1 MAQVVRIHQTG
12 GPDVLT
18 LDEVELLPPGPGEV
32 RLKQTYAGLNFIDVY
47 FRTGL
52 YPASQLPMVLGQEA
66 AARVVALG
74 PGVTGLK
81 VGQRVAYAGLQ
92 GAYATERNA
101 LAERLVP
108 LPDGIDDVTAASV
121 MLKGMTAEYLLRRCY
136 PVKKGETVLF
146 HAAAGGVGLL
156 ACQWAKALGARVIG
170 TVSTPEK
177 AALARQA
184 GCDEVIVST
193 KRNFVTDV
201 RAFTGGKGVDVAYD
215 SVGVATFESS
225 LACLKPRGMLVLFGQ
240 SSGKVPP
247 YDLGRLGGERS
258 LYVTRPA
265 LGAYTATRAELVAC
279 ATALFEVLAKGA
291 VRVKPPN
298 QFPLQDVANA
308 HRQLEAR
315 KTVGST
321 VLVIDAAA
329 GAVTAPAQ
337 KRAAKAAKAKPAK
350 AAKKKR

>member
-12 GPDVLT
+12 GPEVLT
-18 LDEVELLPPGPGEV
+18 LDDVELLPPAAGEV

-52 YPASQLPMVLGQEA
+52 YPAAQLPLVLGQEA

-108 LPDGIDDVTAASV
+108 LPDTLDDATAASV

-136 PVKKGETVLF
+136 PVKKGETILF

-156 ACQWAKALGARVIG
+156 ACQWARALGARVIG

-184 GCDEVIVST
+184 GCEEVIVST

-201 RAFTGGKGVDVAYD
+201 RAFTGGKGVDAAYD

-225 LACLKPRGMLVLFGQ
+225 LACLKPRGTLVLFGQ

-247 YDLGRLGGERS
+247 YDLGKLGGERS

-265 LGAYTATRAELVAC
+265 LNAYTATRAELLAC
-279 ATALFEVLAKGA
+279 ANALFEVLGKGIVK
-291 VRVKPPN
+291 VRPPN

-329 GAVTAPAQ
+329 GAAAAPASGS
-337 KRAAKAAKAKPAK
+337 AKKKVAKAKPAK
-350 AAKKKR
+350 KKK